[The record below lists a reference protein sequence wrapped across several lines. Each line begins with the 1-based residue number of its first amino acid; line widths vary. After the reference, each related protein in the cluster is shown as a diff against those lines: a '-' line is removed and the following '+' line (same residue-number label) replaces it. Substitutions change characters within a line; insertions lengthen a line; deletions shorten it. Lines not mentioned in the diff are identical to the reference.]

1 MSEVELKLLSNSHYD
16 YVLSD
21 LLGDGLNSVLS
32 SLDFYYEM
40 SKVYFIMKCRKFIN
54 LYKMLALAIYKS
66 KVKL

>member
-40 SKVYFIMKCRKFIN
+40 SKVY
-54 LYKMLALAIYKS
+54 KS
-66 KVKL
+66 V